1 MLVTRAERDLV
12 ILAERT
18 RTLRRR
24 RGLSQVQ
31 LAEEA
36 GVGRA
41 SVARIEL
48 ATGDPSLRV
57 LSQIAQAL
65 GVSTDQLLRADGE

>member
-1 MLVTRAERDLV
+1 MLERDAER
-12 ILAERT
+12 LAERV

-24 RGLSQVQ
+24 KSWSQEE
-31 LAEEA
+31 LAAEA

-48 ATGDPSLRV
+48 ATGDVSLRV
-57 LSQIAQAL
+57 MGQLARAL
-65 GVSTDQLLRADGE
+65 GVHTDQLLRSDDE

>member
-1 MLVTRAERDLV
+1 LERDAER
-12 ILAERT
+12 LAERV

-24 RGLSQVQ
+24 KGWSQEQ
-31 LAEEA
+31 LAAEA

-48 ATGDPSLRV
+48 ATGDVSLRV
-57 LSQIAQAL
+57 MGQLAQAL
-65 GVSTDQLLRADGE
+65 GVHTDQLLRSDDE

>member
-1 MLVTRAERDLV
+1 LLERDAER
-12 ILAERT
+12 LAERV

-24 RGLSQVQ
+24 KGWSQEQ
-31 LAEEA
+31 LAAEA

-48 ATGDPSLRV
+48 ATGDVSLRV
-57 LSQIAQAL
+57 MGQLAQAL
-65 GVSTDQLLRADGE
+65 GVHTDQLLRSDDE

>member
-1 MLVTRAERDLV
+1 MLERDAER
-12 ILAERT
+12 LAERV

-24 RGLSQVQ
+24 KGWSQEQ
-31 LAEEA
+31 LAAEA

-48 ATGDPSLRV
+48 ATGDVSLRV
-57 LSQIAQAL
+57 MGQLAQAL
-65 GVSTDQLLRADGE
+65 GVHTDQLLRSDDE